1 MLITSMLKASNSQ
14 VDVFCVD
21 WIEEREDSIATDNLA
36 TEIVRFERLELC
48 VAILRIYSQFLFL
61 YEVLELLRVVIERR
75 RIDLFIFTDD
85 FIAEEISINV
95 GLDHLCSVT
104 SDLLFKSK
112 RRQERFKLFS
122 LDT

>member
-14 VDVFCVD
+14 VDIFCID

-48 VAILRIYSQFLFL
+48 VAVLRIHSQFFLL
-61 YEVLELLRVVIERR
+61 YEVSELLRVVIERR

>member
-14 VDVFCVD
+14 VDIFCVD
-21 WIEEREDSIATDNLA
+21 WIEERENSIPTDNLT

-95 GLDHLCSVT
+95 GLDHLFSVT

-112 RRQERFKLFS
+112 RRQERFKLYS

>member
-14 VDVFCVD
+14 VDIFCID

-36 TEIVRFERLELC
+36 TEIVRFECLELC
-48 VAILRIYSQFLFL
+48 VAVLRIYSQFLFL

>member
-14 VDVFCVD
+14 VDIFCVD

-48 VAILRIYSQFLFL
+48 VAVLRIYSQFLFL